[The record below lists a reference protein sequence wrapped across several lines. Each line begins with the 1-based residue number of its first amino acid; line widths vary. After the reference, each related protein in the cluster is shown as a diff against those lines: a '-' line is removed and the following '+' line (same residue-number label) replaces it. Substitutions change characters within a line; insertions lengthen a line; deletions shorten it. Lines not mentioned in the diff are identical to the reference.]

1 MVKPPHEVMK
11 FPFLD
16 IVSKSVQLSY
26 EAML

>member
-1 MVKPPHEVMK
+1 MVKPPQKVIK

-16 IVSKSVQLSY
+16 IFSKSVQLSY